1 MDVRGMFHCLG
12 LVMLQRAPPHPF
24 FGLMLSDVG
33 ELRMAS
39 CGRGG

>member
-1 MDVRGMFHCLG
+1 MCMYVPLPGVSDVAES
-12 LVMLQRAPPHPF
+12 APLS

-39 CGRGG
+39 CVKGG